1 MDSGGPHGRSAAADS
16 DVAKRDLERRMR
28 ARRAQA
34 EIAISFFTGY
44 YEEGGMYVD
53 DLSSVGA
60 APSVLQI

>member
-1 MDSGGPHGRSAAADS
+1 
-16 DVAKRDLERRMR
+16 MR

-60 APSVLQI
+60 APSVLQIQRACAFR